1 MAQYLVAQ
9 THDIAFASL
18 NVITPQPHSPGVQ
31 IVQRNLAV
39 SGKAKDI
46 GLWIPLQWRII
57 GTPTVY
63 STLLGLF
70 GLSGSV
76 TEAEVTIWCPD
87 RLFTFNRFNGLAML
101 PVPNDDVQRNN
112 YFIRDLTII
121 VKNMV
126 AL

>member
-9 THDIAFASL
+9 THDQPFANL
-18 NVITPQPHSPGVQ
+18 NVITPQPYSPGVQ

-39 SGKAKDI
+39 SGKAKDV
-46 GLWIPLQWRII
+46 GLWIPLQWDVID
-57 GTPTVY
+57 TATVY

-70 GLSGSV
+70 GLSASV

-87 RLFTFNRFNGLAML
+87 RLFTFNRFNGLAVL
-101 PVPNDDVQRNN
+101 PQPGDDVQRAN
-112 YFIRDLTII
+112 YFIRDLTIR
-121 VKNMV
+121 VKNLV